1 MGRTKNKSMKWQV
14 QAAMLSKLCIGQSR
28 HKAKEEIKKEGKST
42 PDGIY
47 SWSTYN
53 TYKKHCIAFAE
64 WCKKTYGCKSIEG
77 AKKHIQDY
85 LDYRIDKGLSAW
97 TIKMEASAIAKMY
110 GSSTSDL
117 KLITPDRK
125 REDIKRSRK
134 DCKHDKH
141 ISKEKHKDII
151 DFCKGCGLR
160 RHELAQLKTENIII
174 EEDNVYIEV
183 LQGKGGR
190 RRIVEVLAEYREHIK
205 SYHNDNIGEYV
216 FKTIPQNL
224 DIHSYR
230 ASYACELY
238 KSLERPLDSLIRE
251 QKYYCKGDMKG
262 NVYDKKAMMTVSRM
276 LGHNRINVIA
286 SNYLWNLHDK
296 TNGNLALFS

>member
-183 LQGKGGR
+183 LQGKGGK